1 MLANVFIFGYNVAR
15 SLNKNFSE
23 GVNCRLETLFATAED
38 DLNGH
43 SLVERVGARPLF
55 HVVRGNFGGERLSKV
70 EAQVESLM
78 TEILQDTAFE
88 LVDVEYVKERDW
100 YLRVF
105 VDKAGGIDLD
115 DCQSI
120 SEQLSAK
127 LDAADIIGGA
137 YILEVS
143 SPGIDRILKKDRDFV
158 REAGKVVDVTLY
170 APLDGKKIFVG
181 ELEGRD
187 ESFLRLKDVAP
198 LPRDKV
204 AQVRL
209 HIDF

>member
-1 MLANVFIFGYNVAR
+1 MAG
-15 SLNKNFSE
+15 
-23 GVNCRLETLFATAED
+23 
-38 DLNGH
+38 
-43 SLVERVGARPLF
+43 
-55 HVVRGNFGGERLSKV
+55 
-70 EAQVESLM
+70 
-78 TEILQDTAFE
+78 TEYE

-100 YLRVF
+100 YLRIF

-115 DCQSI
+115 DCQAI
-120 SEQLSAK
+120 SEKLSAQ
-127 LDAADIIGGA
+127 LDASDIISGA

-143 SPGIDRILKKDRDFV
+143 SPGIDRILKKDKDFV

-170 APLDGKKIFVG
+170 APLDGKKLFVG

-187 ESFLRLKDVAP
+187 EKFLRLKDVEP
-198 LPRDKV
+198 LPREKI

>member
-1 MLANVFIFGYNVAR
+1 M
-15 SLNKNFSE
+15 
-23 GVNCRLETLFATAED
+23 
-38 DLNGH
+38 
-43 SLVERVGARPLF
+43 
-55 HVVRGNFGGERLSKV
+55 SKV
-70 EAQVESLM
+70 ETQVEDLM
-78 TEILQDTAFE
+78 AEILQGTAFE

-115 DCQSI
+115 DCQTL

-127 LDAADIIGGA
+127 LDATDIISGS

-143 SPGIDRILKKDRDFV
+143 SPGIDRILKKDKDFIC
-158 REAGKVVDVTLY
+158 EAGKVVDVTLY
-170 APLDGKKIFVG
+170 APLNGKKLYVG
-181 ELEGRD
+181 ELESRD
-187 ESFLRLKDVAP
+187 EKFLRLKDIAP
-198 LPRDKV
+198 LPREKI

>member
-1 MLANVFIFGYNVAR
+1 M
-15 SLNKNFSE
+15 
-23 GVNCRLETLFATAED
+23 
-38 DLNGH
+38 
-43 SLVERVGARPLF
+43 
-55 HVVRGNFGGERLSKV
+55 SKV
-70 EAQVESLM
+70 ESQVESLM
-78 TEILQDTAFE
+78 AEILQGTTYE

-115 DCQSI
+115 DCQTI
-120 SEQLSAK
+120 SEKLGAK
-127 LDAADIIGGA
+127 LDEISIINGA

-143 SPGIDRILKKDRDFV
+143 SPGIDRILRKDKDFV
-158 REAGKVVDVTLY
+158 REAGKLVDVTLY
-170 APLDGKKIFVG
+170 APLNGKKLFVG

-187 ESFLRLKDVAP
+187 EKFLRLKDIEP
-198 LPRDKV
+198 LPLEKV

>member
-1 MLANVFIFGYNVAR
+1 M
-15 SLNKNFSE
+15 
-23 GVNCRLETLFATAED
+23 
-38 DLNGH
+38 
-43 SLVERVGARPLF
+43 
-55 HVVRGNFGGERLSKV
+55 SKV
-70 EAQVESLM
+70 ESQVETIM
-78 TEILQDTAFE
+78 AEILADTDFE

-115 DCQSI
+115 DCQAI
-120 SEQLSAK
+120 SERLSDK
-127 LDAADIIGGA
+127 LDSSDIIGGA

-158 REAGKVVDVTLY
+158 REAGKLVDVTLY

-181 ELEGRD
+181 ELISRD
-187 ESFLRLKDVAP
+187 DNFLHIKDVAP

>member
-1 MLANVFIFGYNVAR
+1 M
-15 SLNKNFSE
+15 
-23 GVNCRLETLFATAED
+23 
-38 DLNGH
+38 
-43 SLVERVGARPLF
+43 
-55 HVVRGNFGGERLSKV
+55 SKV
-70 EAQVESLM
+70 ETQVEDLM
-78 TEILQDTAFE
+78 TEILQGTAFE

-115 DCQSI
+115 DCQAL

-143 SPGIDRILKKDRDFV
+143 SPGIDRILKKDKDFV

-170 APLDGKKIFVG
+170 APLDGKKLYVG

-187 ESFLRLKDVAP
+187 EKFLHIKNIAP
-198 LPRDKV
+198 LPREKV
-204 AQVRL
+204 ALVRL

>member
-1 MLANVFIFGYNVAR
+1 M
-15 SLNKNFSE
+15 
-23 GVNCRLETLFATAED
+23 
-38 DLNGH
+38 
-43 SLVERVGARPLF
+43 
-55 HVVRGNFGGERLSKV
+55 SKV
-70 EAQVESLM
+70 ETQVESLM
-78 TEILQDTAFE
+78 AEILAGTNFE

-105 VDKAGGIDLD
+105 VDKDGGIDLD
-115 DCQSI
+115 DCQAI
-120 SEQLSAK
+120 SEQLSAR
-127 LDAADIIGGA
+127 LDQVDIIGGA

-143 SPGIDRILKKDRDFV
+143 SPGIDRILKKDKDFI

-170 APLDGKKIFVG
+170 APLNGKKLFVG

-187 ESFLRLKDVAP
+187 EKFLRLKDREP
-198 LPRDKV
+198 LPREKV

>member
-1 MLANVFIFGYNVAR
+1 M
-15 SLNKNFSE
+15 
-23 GVNCRLETLFATAED
+23 
-38 DLNGH
+38 
-43 SLVERVGARPLF
+43 
-55 HVVRGNFGGERLSKV
+55 SKI
-70 EAQVESLM
+70 ESQVESLM
-78 TEILQDTAFE
+78 AEILQGTNYE

-115 DCQSI
+115 DCQAI
-120 SEQLSAK
+120 SEKLGAK
-127 LDAADIIGGA
+127 LDEISIINGA

-143 SPGIDRILKKDRDFV
+143 SPGIDRILKKDKDFV

-170 APLDGKKIFVG
+170 APLNGKKLFVG

-187 ESFLRLKDVAP
+187 EKFLRLKDIEPFP
-198 LPRDKV
+198 LEKV

>member
-1 MLANVFIFGYNVAR
+1 M
-15 SLNKNFSE
+15 
-23 GVNCRLETLFATAED
+23 
-38 DLNGH
+38 
-43 SLVERVGARPLF
+43 
-55 HVVRGNFGGERLSKV
+55 SKV
-70 EAQVESLM
+70 ETQVESLLA
-78 TEILQDTAFE
+78 EILQDTAFE

-115 DCQSI
+115 DCQNI
-120 SEQLSAK
+120 SERLSTK

-143 SPGIDRILKKDRDFV
+143 SPGIDRVLKKDKDFV

-170 APLDGKKIFVG
+170 APLNGKKLIVG
-181 ELEGRD
+181 TLEGRD
-187 ESFLRLKDVAP
+187 EKFLRLKDVAP
-198 LPRDKV
+198 LPREKV
-204 AQVRL
+204 ALVRL

>member
-1 MLANVFIFGYNVAR
+1 M
-15 SLNKNFSE
+15 
-23 GVNCRLETLFATAED
+23 
-38 DLNGH
+38 
-43 SLVERVGARPLF
+43 
-55 HVVRGNFGGERLSKV
+55 SKV
-70 EAQVESLM
+70 ESQAESLIA
-78 TEILQDTAFE
+78 EILEGTDYE

-105 VDKAGGIDLD
+105 VDKEGGIDLD
-115 DCQSI
+115 DCQNI
-120 SEQLSAK
+120 SEKLGAK
-127 LDAADIIGGA
+127 LDETSIINVA

-143 SPGIDRILKKDRDFV
+143 SPGIDRILKKDKDFI

-170 APLDGKKIFVG
+170 APIAGKKIFVG

-187 ESFLRLKDVAP
+187 EKFLRLKDTEP
-198 LPRDKV
+198 LPREKV

>member
-1 MLANVFIFGYNVAR
+1 MN
-15 SLNKNFSE
+15 
-23 GVNCRLETLFATAED
+23 
-38 DLNGH
+38 
-43 SLVERVGARPLF
+43 
-55 HVVRGNFGGERLSKV
+55 KV
-70 EAQVESLM
+70 EKQTESLM
-78 TEILQDTAFE
+78 AEILQGTDYE

-105 VDKAGGIDLD
+105 VDKQGGIDLD
-115 DCQSI
+115 DCQKL
-120 SEQLSAK
+120 SEQLGAK
-127 LDAADIIGGA
+127 LDETSIINGA

-143 SPGIDRILKKDRDFV
+143 SPGIDRVLKKDKDFI

-187 ESFLRLKDVAP
+187 EKFLRIKDMEP
-198 LPRDKV
+198 LPLEKV